1 MGDLIVLENVYSNYT
16 HTSPSL
22 LDALSFPLSFSDESV
37 WQQPR
42 ISVVKVLKNK
52 AVSVAWLSN
61 QNRAGSANYAS
72 TILTRAVDFKKWS
85 RDFSIVPNASDF
97 EPRVFDHDFVKN
109 ALLDV
114 RAAYSPSRRDV
125 PLVTF
130 IHFYAGHDP
139 YLEMIP
145 EAYRASIDS
154 KLEDSA
160 NPEALLGKV
169 YNGQYRIKEWNDY
182 DTAVRYVDAGSA
194 RVDVF

>member
-1 MGDLIVLENVYSNYT
+1 M
-16 HTSPSL
+16 
-22 LDALSFPLSFSDESV
+22 
-37 WQQPR
+37 
-42 ISVVKVLKNK
+42 
-52 AVSVAWLSN
+52 
-61 QNRAGSANYAS
+61 
-72 TILTRAVDFKKWS
+72 
-85 RDFSIVPNASDF
+85 
-97 EPRVFDHDFVKN
+97 
-109 ALLDV
+109 
-114 RAAYSPSRRDV
+114 

-182 DTAVRYVDAGSA
+182 DTAVRYVDAGIDA
-194 RVDVF
+194 LIEDVSQKERASIVLFFSGHGEAPMAGRRHDSSQYVLD